1 MEEMTKIDY
10 TVQQNTNT
18 HMLPV
23 TRQRIKEVKKNNNK
37 MMKKTTIKY
46 SENITSSKIYVI
58 MMM

>member
-23 TRQRIKEVKKNNNK
+23 TRKRIKEVWKKQQRNDGGHGENDNK
-37 MMKKTTIKY
+37 IQWKY
-46 SENITSSKIYVI
+46 YLK
-58 MMM
+58 